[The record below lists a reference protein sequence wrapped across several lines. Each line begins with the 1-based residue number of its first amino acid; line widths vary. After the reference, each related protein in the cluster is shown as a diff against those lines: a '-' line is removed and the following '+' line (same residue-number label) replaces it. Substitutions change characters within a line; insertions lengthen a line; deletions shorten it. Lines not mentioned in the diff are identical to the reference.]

1 LTLTANLML
10 AEHVANGLPS
20 HHVYIVSLVRAQGPI
35 VFLRIIIII
44 RAKALKE

>member
-20 HHVYIVSLVRAQGPI
+20 HHVYIVSLVRAQ
-35 VFLRIIIII
+35 
-44 RAKALKE
+44 ALKGLRPYCFP